1 MIPIFLCGFM
11 GCGKTT
17 VGKLVAEASGRAFID
32 LDEYIEQAAGETIP
46 EIFERYG
53 EAHFR
58 SLETEALKVLS
69 HSFTVVATGGGAL
82 LEGLNVCIASKNG
95 LIIFIDTPFEMC
107 YDRIKDDP
115 HRPIAASSTKEQ
127 LKARFDERY
136 PKYKANSAVKVS
148 GEGTPEEIAQRILD
162 VI

>member
-17 VGKLVAEASGRAFID
+17 VGRLVAEASGRAFID
-32 LDEYIEQAAGETIP
+32 LDEYIEQAADMTIP

-136 PKYKANSAVKVS
+136 PKYKANSAIKIS
-148 GEGTPEEIAQRILD
+148 GEGTPEEIAARILE